1 MKVRKI
7 ILGLCVTLAFCS
19 CSDWLDVSPSNQVD
33 GDDLFNSGNGYRI
46 ALNGIYKQVSGQY
59 LWGQELTW
67 GTVDVLAQSY
77 DKSSL
82 GSTNTQYRELAS
94 YKYTNKSVEP
104 LIQSIWSTAYNAIA
118 NCNELIGNI
127 ENADPQIF
135 QGKTLERDLIHGEAL
150 ALRAML
156 HFEMLRLFAP
166 SVVAD
171 DGKKYIPYYE
181 SFPSISE
188 SYLTVNE
195 VLAKVKADLEY
206 ARQLVQS
213 YDDDGGYKLLM
224 TTDYRFT
231 GNGMSD
237 IFYACR
243 GFRMNYIAI
252 VALQAR
258 VFSYAGETK
267 KAYDAATEVIDYQD
281 GNGNKM
287 FSFTATSDFGTNPKM
302 KDDLILAFSNQKE
315 VELFKNWDDDGEGTG
330 MMMIDY
336 DTYQEILNENQN
348 DRRWNR
354 DGGMIA
360 DFADEY
366 YCVMSKK
373 YTDDAS
379 YSEADKRIVP
389 VIRLSEMYYIRGEY
403 LAETD
408 PSAGAGELEMVAQA
422 RGCTA
427 GYFDYV
433 STLSEYQEA
442 VLKDAR
448 KEFLGEGQLY
458 YFYKKYNILPAR
470 GTDFVFPLPDSEL
483 VY

>member
-1 MKVRKI
+1 
-7 ILGLCVTLAFCS
+7 
-19 CSDWLDVSPSNQVD
+19 
-33 GDDLFNSGNGYRI
+33 
-46 ALNGIYKQVSGQY
+46 
-59 LWGQELTW
+59 
-67 GTVDVLAQSY
+67 
-77 DKSSL
+77 
-82 GSTNTQYRELAS
+82 
-94 YKYTNKSVEP
+94 
-104 LIQSIWSTAYNAIA
+104 
-118 NCNELIGNI
+118 
-127 ENADPQIF
+127 
-135 QGKTLERDLIHGEAL
+135 
-150 ALRAML
+150 
-156 HFEMLRLFAP
+156 
-166 SVVAD
+166 
-171 DGKKYIPYYE
+171 
-181 SFPSISE
+181 
-188 SYLTVNE
+188 
-195 VLAKVKADLEY
+195 
-206 ARQLVQS
+206 
-213 YDDDGGYKLLM
+213 
-224 TTDYRFT
+224 
-231 GNGMSD
+231 
-237 IFYACR
+237 
-243 GFRMNYIAI
+243 
-252 VALQAR
+252 
-258 VFSYAGETK
+258 
-267 KAYDAATEVIDYQD
+267 
-281 GNGNKM
+281 
-287 FSFTATSDFGTNPKM
+287 
-302 KDDLILAFSNQKE
+302 
-315 VELFKNWDDDGEGTG
+315 
-330 MMMIDY
+330 MIDY